1 MLRLHHRKR
10 GNSAASGDAD
20 LEKVLNL
27 CAKLFI
33 LLQNFADL
41 LHCKVIFQHETQEL
55 PMARTALAMILSV
68 MLLFSVSPPAL
79 AKASSKHSVKKHA
92 VAKERALV
100 ERSAKSPGRSAKRRH
115 KTAPLVEN
123 EKLVRKVVRGK
134 GRRRVVYERIASAPV
149 LPIVPPVMTA
159 GDLAGLNLTRDPL
172 DLKSNAAL
180 VLDQATAE
188 VLFEKNSQVALP
200 IASITK
206 LMTSLVVV
214 ESNQNMDETISV
226 TDEDVDREKFSHS
239 RLRVGSQL
247 TRANMLHI
255 ALMSSENRAASAL
268 GRNYPGGLPAFVAA
282 MNAKARSLG
291 MSNTHYV
298 DSTGLSSGNVSSAR
312 DLAKLVIA
320 AHQHSI
326 IRQYST
332 DSKYAV
338 EPGGP
343 MLQYRNSNHLVDNPE
358 WQIGLQK
365 TGYISEAGRC
375 LVMQTKIEGR
385 PVVMVFLDSK
395 GKSSRLADAGR
406 IRKWLE
412 NSRSSSAL
420 TGTIAAHN

>member
-1 MLRLHHRKR
+1 MML
-10 GNSAASGDAD
+10 SF
-20 LEKVLNL
+20 VLL
-27 CAKLFI
+27 TF
-33 LLQNFADL
+33 
-41 LHCKVIFQHETQEL
+41 VT
-55 PMARTALAMILSV
+55 
-68 MLLFSVSPPAL
+68 PPAL
-79 AKASSKHSVKKHA
+79 AKANSKHSSKKTAVVKAAAGKQQAAAAGRHA
-92 VAKERALV
+92 AKAAARSAGKGRGRVAALV
-100 ERSAKSPGRSAKRRH
+100 AEETLEPR
-115 KTAPLVEN
+115 
-123 EKLVRKVVRGK
+123 VVRGRR
-134 GRRRVVYERIASAPV
+134 GRHLVYQRIAPV
-149 LPIVPPVMTA
+149 PLLPGVPPIMTA

-180 VLDQATAE
+180 VLDQSSAE
-188 VLFEKNSQVALP
+188 VLFEKNSQITLP

-214 ESNQNMDETISV
+214 EANQNMEEPITV
-226 TDEDVDREKFSHS
+226 TQEDVDREKFSHS

-247 TRANMLHI
+247 TRTNMLHI

-268 GRNYPGGLPAFVAA
+268 GRSYPGGLPAFVAA
-282 MNAKARSLG
+282 MNAKARALG
-291 MSNTHYV
+291 MVSTHYV
-298 DSTGLSSGNVSSAR
+298 DSTGLSSNNVSTAR

-320 AHQHSI
+320 AHQHPL

-343 MLQYRNSNHLVDNPE
+343 MLQYRNSNHLVDNPD

-375 LVMQTKIEGR
+375 LVMQTQIEGR
-385 PVVMVFLDSK
+385 PIVMVFLDSK

-412 NSRSSSAL
+412 NARPTALGRTVTAQSS
-420 TGTIAAHN
+420 

>member
-1 MLRLHHRKR
+1 
-10 GNSAASGDAD
+10 
-20 LEKVLNL
+20 
-27 CAKLFI
+27 
-33 LLQNFADL
+33 
-41 LHCKVIFQHETQEL
+41 
-55 PMARTALAMILSV
+55 MARTALAMMLSL
-68 MLLFSVSPPAL
+68 MLLVFLTPPAL
-79 AKASSKHSVKKHA
+79 AKANSKHTTKKSTVA
-92 VAKERALV
+92 TAPAAKKAGTRTVVAKSAVKPAFRNAGKARHRVASLV
-100 ERSAKSPGRSAKRRH
+100 SQ
-115 KTAPLVEN
+115 
-123 EKLVRKVVRGK
+123 EKLVRKEVRGK
-134 GRRRVVYERIASAPV
+134 RGRELVYQRVAP
-149 LPIVPPVMTA
+149 LPLLPVVPPVMTA

-180 VLDQATAE
+180 VLDQSTAE

-214 ESNQNMDETISV
+214 EANQNMEEPISV
-226 TDEDVDREKFSHS
+226 TDEDIDREKFSHS

-247 TRANMLHI
+247 TRTNMLHI

-291 MSNTHYV
+291 MVSTHYV
-298 DSTGLSSGNVSSAR
+298 DSTGLSSSNVSTAR
-312 DLAKLVIA
+312 DLAKLVVA
-320 AHQHSI
+320 AHHHPL

-343 MLQYRNSNHLVDNPE
+343 MLQYRNSNHLVDNPD

-375 LVMQTKIEGR
+375 LVMQTQIEGR
-385 PVVMVFLDSK
+385 PIVMVFLDSK
-395 GKSSRLADAGR
+395 GKTSRLADAGR

-412 NSRSSSAL
+412 NARPTALGRTVTAQSS
-420 TGTIAAHN
+420 

>member
-1 MLRLHHRKR
+1 
-10 GNSAASGDAD
+10 
-20 LEKVLNL
+20 
-27 CAKLFI
+27 
-33 LLQNFADL
+33 
-41 LHCKVIFQHETQEL
+41 
-55 PMARTALAMILSV
+55 MARTALAMMLSL
-68 MLLFSVSPPAL
+68 MLLVFLTPPAL
-79 AKASSKHSVKKHA
+79 AKANSKHTTKKST
-92 VAKERALV
+92 VATAPAAKKAGARTV
-100 ERSAKSPGRSAKRRH
+100 FAKSAVKPAFRNAGKARH
-115 KTAPLVEN
+115 RVASLVSQ
-123 EKLVRKVVRGK
+123 EKLVRKEVRGK
-134 GRRRVVYERIASAPV
+134 RGRELVYQRVAP
-149 LPIVPPVMTA
+149 LPLLPVVPPVMTA

-180 VLDQATAE
+180 VLDQSTAE

-214 ESNQNMDETISV
+214 EANQNMEEPISV
-226 TDEDVDREKFSHS
+226 TDEDIDREKFSHS

-247 TRANMLHI
+247 TRTNMLHI

-291 MSNTHYV
+291 MVSTHYV
-298 DSTGLSSGNVSSAR
+298 DSTGLSSSNVSTAR
-312 DLAKLVIA
+312 DLAKLVVA
-320 AHQHSI
+320 AHHHPL

-343 MLQYRNSNHLVDNPE
+343 MLQYRNSNHLVDNPD

-375 LVMQTKIEGR
+375 LVMQTQIEGR
-385 PVVMVFLDSK
+385 PIVMVFLDSK
-395 GKSSRLADAGR
+395 GKTSRLADAGR

-412 NSRSSSAL
+412 NARPTALGRTVTAQSS
-420 TGTIAAHN
+420 